1 MTLSPWSRI
10 SIPIYCTIDIEQTGR
25 SFHAHAIPVGV
36 DLRPGDV
43 VQLHDA
49 PASVAFGESVSGTC
63 QATVLRASA
72 MTRLW
77 TRATSLFSLTDLYE
91 VGFDAREAL

>member
-1 MTLSPWSRI
+1 MNLSPWSRL
-10 SIPIYCTIDIEQTGR
+10 SIPISCTIDIAQTGR
-25 SFHAHAIPVGV
+25 SFHAHAIPIGI

-49 PASVAFGESVSGTC
+49 PASAAFGESVSGTC
-63 QATVLRASA
+63 RATVLRANA
-72 MTRLW
+72 ITRFW